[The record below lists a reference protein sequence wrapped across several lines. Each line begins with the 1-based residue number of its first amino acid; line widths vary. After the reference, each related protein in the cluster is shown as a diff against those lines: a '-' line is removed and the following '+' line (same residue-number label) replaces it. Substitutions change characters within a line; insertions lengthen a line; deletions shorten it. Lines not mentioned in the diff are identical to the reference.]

1 MLTSEVE
8 PDVTCLKILMVLN
21 RKPSGVRYSEL
32 EEVLKQI
39 GAGLTPPTLSHH
51 LLKHLVK
58 EDIVNRTIDE
68 SRNTTYKINYTK
80 FTNSKKYVE
89 RMDKM
94 IRDYNKNIE
103 YLKSFSVEQQIT
115 LISGYM
121 AIKDLN
127 KLKSLIEY
135 MSDRGSFDKG
145 FTYLLWNDPT
155 FESYERLIVSQCV
168 GDEEYKKEV
177 LKKID
182 DLLVKLMGE
191 I

>member
-1 MLTSEVE
+1 MTSEVE